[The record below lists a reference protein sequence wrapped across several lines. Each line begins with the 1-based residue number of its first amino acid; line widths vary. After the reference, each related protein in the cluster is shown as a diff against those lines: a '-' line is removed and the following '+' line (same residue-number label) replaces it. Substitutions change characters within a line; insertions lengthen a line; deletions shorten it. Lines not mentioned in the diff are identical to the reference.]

1 MMPKRKV
8 KGGLKTKGMRV
19 APYDK
24 RKDMENMNESAKH
37 APFHTEGSGK
47 QPEHDH
53 KHPGND
59 KK

>member
-1 MMPKRKV
+1 MMPKRKI

-24 RKDMENMNESAKH
+24 RKDMENMNESAKQ
-37 APFHTEGSGK
+37 APFHSEGAGK